1 MIGNSILKSTI
12 IKTEIE
18 ILVKY
23 TCRMPLI
30 TISPALYVIVFFIT
44 LIIGLIIDGFAIKL
58 SVSMV
63 TGKKIH
69 LSRGMLVSLVS
80 IIIFAILFVIFSL
93 FTPVVGF
100 IVALLGM
107 IYVIKNMVRT
117 TWLGGLGI
125 AIVAWLI
132 LVVIYA
138 IIFFIFG
145 QFAGLS
151 MHFGHNF
158 ML

>member
-1 MIGNSILKSTI
+1 
-12 IKTEIE
+12 
-18 ILVKY
+18 
-23 TCRMPLI
+23 MPII

-58 SVSMV
+58 SVSLV
-63 TGKKIH
+63 AGKKIH

-117 TWLGGLGI
+117 TWLGGFGI
-125 AIVAWLI
+125 AIVAWII
-132 LVVIYA
+132 LVVMYA
-138 IIFFIFG
+138 IIFFVFG
-145 QFAGLS
+145 QFAALS
-151 MHFGHNF
+151 MHFTHNF

>member
-1 MIGNSILKSTI
+1 
-12 IKTEIE
+12 
-18 ILVKY
+18 
-23 TCRMPLI
+23 MPII

-58 SVSMV
+58 SVSLV

-80 IIIFAILFVIFSL
+80 IIIFAMLFVIFSL

-117 TWLGGLGI
+117 TWLGGFGI
-125 AIVAWLI
+125 AIVAWII
-132 LVVIYA
+132 LVVMYA
-138 IIFFIFG
+138 IIFFVFG
-145 QFAGLS
+145 QFAALS
-151 MHFGHNF
+151 MHFTHNF

>member
-1 MIGNSILKSTI
+1 
-12 IKTEIE
+12 
-18 ILVKY
+18 
-23 TCRMPLI
+23 MPII

-58 SVSMV
+58 SVSLV

-80 IIIFAILFVIFSL
+80 ILIFAMLFVIFSL

-117 TWLGGLGI
+117 TWLGGFGI
-125 AIVAWLI
+125 AIVAWII
-132 LVVIYA
+132 LVVMYA
-138 IIFFIFG
+138 IIFFVFG
-145 QFAGLS
+145 QFAALS
-151 MHFGHNF
+151 MHFTHNF

>member
-1 MIGNSILKSTI
+1 
-12 IKTEIE
+12 
-18 ILVKY
+18 
-23 TCRMPLI
+23 MPII

-58 SVSMV
+58 SVSLV

-117 TWLGGLGI
+117 TWLGGFGI
-125 AIVAWLI
+125 AIVAWII
-132 LVVIYA
+132 LVVMYA
-138 IIFFIFG
+138 IIFFVFG
-145 QFAGLS
+145 QFAALS
-151 MHFGHNF
+151 MHFTHNF